1 LRRWVRSERP
11 PEARSGARWLAT
23 FSTECWGCIS
33 RTLPE
38 VLAATTCSMWS
49 NQASSLVLERSS
61 AWCRLSMGQAA
72 FLSTRR
78 GCGFFLGTYSVSEVL
93 DSEVNLYYLHARRVP
108 ATPRPTHRNLSCR
121 FTIGS
126 IYPRHDSQGY
136 VGPHVAASS
145 HGAAAS
151 LRRILPVGVSD
162 YQSGM
167 QHLDYW
173 IGNLTSCTQQTR
185 GVDLRPALPPAPSE
199 QTPREKLGTWGM
211 GAVCNRKITSHPERS
226 ARRQRQPATREVCL
240 STAA

>member
-1 LRRWVRSERP
+1 
-11 PEARSGARWLAT
+11 
-23 FSTECWGCIS
+23 
-33 RTLPE
+33 
-38 VLAATTCSMWS
+38 MWS
-49 NQASSLVLERSS
+49 NQASSLGLEYSS
-61 AWCRLSMGQAA
+61 AWCRLATGQAA

-78 GCGFFLGTYSVSEVL
+78 GCVFFLGTYSVSEVL
-93 DSEVNLYYLHARRVP
+93 HSEVNLYFLHARRVP
-108 ATPRPTHRNLSCR
+108 ATPRPPHRNLSCR

-126 IYPRHDSQGY
+126 IYPPHDSQGY

-167 QHLDYW
+167 QHPDHW
-173 IGNLTSCTQQTR
+173 IGNVTSCTSDCILCRTRLRPVQIASCAGQQTS
-185 GVDLRPALPPAPSE
+185 GVDLRPVLPPAPSE
-199 QTPREKLGTWGM
+199 QTPRVKLGTWGM

-226 ARRQRQPATREVCL
+226 ARRQRQPATRESCL